1 MRFNTYFAA
10 LVVAATGAV
19 ATVGSF
25 SSASVA
31 LAGGLTEKNC
41 YGAPI
46 PPWKTGHYP
55 GWYYG
60 SGSAPEGISCI
71 LDGWFCELLDLFP
84 FGYHC
89 PSSSP
94 PPPPP
99 TPPYGPPPP
108 PEYTQCSGF
117 YGLECAAQDDSYLTY
132 GLVDTVADCE
142 DMCRSVSGCTFMNTY
157 HDVNGK
163 DGSPQLTC
171 ALFSKC
177 LTKSSAINCGGQGQP
192 YGGTDYITDS
202 DGYCKN
208 W

>member
-1 MRFNTYFAA
+1 MRFNALFAT
-10 LVVAATGAV
+10 LVVAATGTV
-19 ATVGSF
+19 ATVGNF

-31 LAGGLTEKNC
+31 LAGGFTAQNC

-55 GWYYG
+55 GWYHG

-71 LDGWFCELLDLFP
+71 LDSLFCELLNLFP

-89 PSSSP
+89 PSASP
-94 PPPPP
+94 PHPPP
-99 TPPYGPPPP
+99 TPPHGPPPP
-108 PEYTQCSGF
+108 PEYTQCF
-117 YGLECAAQDDSYLTY
+117 YNLECAAEDDSYITY

-142 DMCRSVSGCTFMNTY
+142 AMCRSVSGCTFMNRECIPF
-157 HDVNGK
+157 NFN
-163 DGSPQLTC
+163 GSPQLTC

-177 LTKSSAINCGGQGQP
+177 LTESCATNCGGQSQSDGT
-192 YGGTDYITDS
+192 TDYITNS
-202 DGYCKN
+202 EGYCKN